1 MRRAA
6 GPARG
11 PLALAVAVVAAVA
24 AVAVLPLAWAQEAP
38 LTSTDPPLVM
48 VLDEALDV
56 AGWRVETWLPPE
68 GEWFR
73 EAVLR
78 VVASDGVVA
87 FELRDSWVT
96 PFAQE
101 ASPGWRAALIG
112 VEPGDDLTGDGVPN
126 LLVEAYSGGAHCCFS
141 YALLA
146 LGDELTV
153 LWEGFLADAGA
164 VAVDLRN
171 DGAVQLMSADMSFA
185 YALCSFAETPAPAVV
200 LALEPTGVR
209 VANLEHPEVY
219 EREVAWAL
227 ERVLM
232 LPPLAGPDSQACALA
247 QLYLSLL
254 YGGRG
259 EVAEAALERLFQGGD
274 LPGFRAALWE
284 IIDGSP
290 WFVGR

>member
-1 MRRAA
+1 MTGLGR
-6 GPARG
+6 PARAWTAALIA
-11 PLALAVAVVAAVA
+11 LALTLGAGAAA
-24 AVAVLPLAWAQEAP
+24 AQQPP
-38 LTSTDPPLVM
+38 MTSAEPPRAM
-48 VLDEALDV
+48 VLDDERSV
-56 AGWRVETWLPPE
+56 AGWRVESWVAPE
-68 GEWFR
+68 DEWRF

-78 VVASDGVVA
+78 VVATDGTVAFERRDAGVVA
-87 FELRDSWVT
+87 FEQR
-96 PFAQE
+96 AG
-101 ASPGWRAALIG
+101 PGWRADLVDVA
-112 VEPGDDLTGDGVPN
+112 PGDDLTDDGVPN

-146 LGDELTV
+146 LGDQVEV

-164 VAVDLRN
+164 VAVDLRG

-185 YALCSFAETPAPAVV
+185 YTFCSFAETPAPAVV
-200 LALEPTGVR
+200 LALEPDGVR
-209 VANLEHPEVY
+209 VANLEHPEVF

-232 LPPLAGPDSQACALA
+232 LPPLAGPDQQACALA

-259 EVAEAALERLFQGGD
+259 EVAEAALDRLFQGDD

-290 WFVGR
+290 WYVGR

>member
-1 MRRAA
+1 MRAPRP
-6 GPARG
+6 GWPRT
-11 PLALAVAVVAAVA
+11 LTAVA
-24 AVAVLPLAWAQEAP
+24 AFALVLAASAQGAQGPP
-38 LTSTDPPLVM
+38 LTSLEPPGPM
-48 VLDEALDV
+48 VLAETTDV

-68 GEWFR
+68 GEWVR
-73 EAVLR
+73 EAVVR
-78 VVASDGVVA
+78 VVAAGGAVA
-87 FELRDSWVT
+87 FEHRDAWVT

-101 ASPGWRAALIG
+101 AGPGWRAELIG
-112 VEPGDDLTGDGVPN
+112 VAPGDDLTGDGVPN
-126 LLVEAYSGGAHCCFS
+126 LLLEAYSGGAHCCFS
-141 YALLA
+141 YVLLA
-146 LGDELTV
+146 LGDAVEV

-185 YALCSFAETPAPAVV
+185 YAFCSFAETPAPAVV
-200 LALEPTGVR
+200 LELEPGGVR

-227 ERVLM
+227 ERVLL
-232 LPPLAGPDSQACALA
+232 LPPLAGPDAQACALA

-259 EVAEAALERLFQGGD
+259 EVAEAALERLFQGDD
-274 LPGFRAALWE
+274 LSGFRVALWE